1 MLITLLRLA
10 KRAVIL
16 ARMLDVIEEVLKVV
30 VSDEFISVVL
40 ASLKA
45 EKPGYI
51 GRITEI
57 ETTEGLADESQP
69 VRRAKFYA
77 NLGLKEVDVPY
88 KFPDSSLLSPPSTF
102 RKRRLAEGIKGQL
115 LLATFTDDAV
125 KTKAVRSI
133 IRRVYERGYNVDP
146 QDEYIEKRLALISSD
161 KGSRLKPL
169 MVGSKSKSGRTPG
182 SRASAAR

>member
-1 MLITLLRLA
+1 
-10 KRAVIL
+10 
-16 ARMLDVIEEVLKVV
+16 
-30 VSDEFISVVL
+30 L

-88 KFPDSSLLSPPSTF
+88 EFPRFQPAKST
-102 RKRRLAEGIKGQL
+102 KYVPQAALGGGIKGQL

-169 MVGSKSKSGRTPG
+169 MVGSKSKSGRTAG
-182 SRASAAR
+182 SKALQRDNTA